1 MLVSKR
7 FVTADEARKQM
18 MKSFDS
24 DISLNFD
31 TELEA
36 NLKFLDNLLGDN
48 SVHSRNTSSILDG

>member
-1 MLVSKR
+1 MSKR